1 MARGN
6 KIIVSAN
13 PRGVFMEGV
22 IGSGLTPKPGTA
34 MQVQPATSLVGGR
47 HTFELYNADG
57 DGGRPKG
64 PILILLE
71 DSLQGRDATT
81 AYAAGDRA
89 FVYTPLAGEELN
101 LLLGDVS
108 GTGTGSDFTKG
119 DMLTIDDTTGEFIK
133 SMTTSVE
140 IECAQIL
147 ETLTD
152 QTADVLGWSYWTG
165 Y

>member
-6 KIIVSAN
+6 KIIVSPN
-13 PRGVFMEGV
+13 PRGVFMEGT

-34 MQVQPATSLVGGR
+34 MQIQPATALVGGR
-47 HTFELYNADG
+47 HTFELYNADA

-64 PILILLE
+64 PIYILLE
-71 DSLQGRDATT
+71 DSLQGRDMET
-81 AYAAGDRA
+81 AYAAGDRC
-89 FVYTPLAGEELN
+89 FLYTPLAGEELN
-101 LLLGDVS
+101 LLLSDVS

-119 DMLTIDDTTGEFIK
+119 DMLTIDDGTGEFIK
-133 SMTTSVE
+133 SMTGTVE

-147 ETLTD
+147 ETYSDL
-152 QTADVLGWSYWTG
+152 TADQLAWCIWTG